1 MKKYSYFR
9 ASLSSWH
16 TGSNFRDM
24 KNMPRNAVHFQKK
37 KTCLAFAP
45 QRGPVLVMLFWWHEK
60 MDRVERHFSFFWRLN
75 SKKICL
81 SCFELIPEISLV
93 KIFASHSPHNAV
105 QFSCHE
111 NSSQYLGT
119 TLLSTL
125 MTLQR
130 HWHNFLMFS
139 FHSPSPWIGFQ
150 KGTAKKKWSKIWSC
164 SPLWHAPEMRPKS
177 YIHVICLSTG
187 FCAKRANI
195 EIGITL
201 ASNPLFASLLE
212 WVNVSRCEIPH
223 FHVVIF
229 ARIWLTRKY
238 GEDE

>member
-1 MKKYSYFR
+1 MHNAIRSGLSFLSRLFR
-9 ASLSSWH
+9 NGFLCAESILAYEVSIVAVLLYLLM
-16 TGSNFRDM
+16 TRANFRSRIVS
-24 KNMPRNAVHFQKK
+24 NE
-37 KTCLAFAP
+37 
-45 QRGPVLVMLFWWHEK
+45 EK
-60 MDRVERHFSFFWRLN
+60 RSMW
-75 SKKICL
+75 
-81 SCFELIPEISLV
+81 
-93 KIFASHSPHNAV
+93 
-105 QFSCHE
+105 
-111 NSSQYLGT
+111 QYLGT

-195 EIGITL
+195 EIRITL

-212 WVNVSRCEIPH
+212 WMNV
-223 FHVVIF
+223 
-229 ARIWLTRKY
+229 
-238 GEDE
+238 